1 MPVFGDQVN
10 IIKEEK
16 KEVDNSEINNQVE
29 I

>member
-1 MPVFGDQVN
+1 LPVFGDQVN